1 MVVKNMPA
9 NTGDAKDVGS
19 ISGSGRSPGGEHGN
33 PLQYSCLGKFM
44 DRRAW
49 WAIVHGVAKSWTRL
63 STHTHTHTHTQLY
76 CLQITRSTK
85 SKLINTSKM
94 QSCVSFKKRIVKMS
108 LHLKTVF
115 RLNIFTLQAFFYVL
129 DDGLEIADYKFGWSQ
144 EA

>member
-1 MVVKNMPA
+1 M
-9 NTGDAKDVGS
+9 GY
-19 ISGSGRSPGGEHGN
+19 SPWCCKE
-33 PLQYSCLGKFM
+33 L
-44 DRRAW
+44 DTTERALT
-49 WAIVHGVAKSWTRL
+49 H
-63 STHTHTHTHTQLY
+63 THTHTHTHTQLY

-129 DDGLEIADYKFGWSQ
+129 DDGLEIADYKFG
-144 EA
+144 